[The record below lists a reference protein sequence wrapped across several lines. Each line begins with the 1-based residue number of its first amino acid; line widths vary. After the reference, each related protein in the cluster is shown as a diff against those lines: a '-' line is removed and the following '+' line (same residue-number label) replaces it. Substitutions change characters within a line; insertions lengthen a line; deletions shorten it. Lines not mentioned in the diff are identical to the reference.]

1 MKINFDKYTDKGQ
14 YKVPEGYFD
23 TLTDRIMANIP
34 EKPVQQRK
42 ARIISLTSKVKYA
55 IAACFVAAVIGGTTY
70 QLYKESNSIAEL
82 EKNAA
87 STPSTIT
94 YDEEYVNDYMD
105 YAMIDGNDIYE
116 YLSEQ

>member
-1 MKINFDKYTDKGQ
+1 MNINFEKYTDRGQ

-34 EKPVQQRK
+34 EKPVQKKR
-42 ARIISLTSKVKYA
+42 AIFISLTSKVKYA
-55 IAACFVAAVIGGTTY
+55 IAACFIAAVIGGTTY

-82 EKNAA
+82 EIKA
-87 STPSTIT
+87 SSSSNLT